1 LLFIFLHKLAVPLYF
16 TRYIELTSRGVN
28 DMIERFRNVGLPEQE
43 FSLTDGF
50 VTIVRRRPDLD
61 SEK

>member
-1 LLFIFLHKLAVPLYF
+1 
-16 TRYIELTSRGVN
+16 
-28 DMIERFRNVGLPEQE
+28 MIERFRNVGLPEQE

-50 VTIVRRRPDLD
+50 VTIVRRRTDLD